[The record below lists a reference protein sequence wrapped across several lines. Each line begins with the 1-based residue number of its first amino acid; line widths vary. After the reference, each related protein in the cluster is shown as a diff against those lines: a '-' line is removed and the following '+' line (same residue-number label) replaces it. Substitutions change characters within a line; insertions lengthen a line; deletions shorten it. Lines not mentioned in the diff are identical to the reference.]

1 MPEMWERNGKDGCR
15 FNGGLSICGRK
26 FFAERSGKAERRPQK
41 EIAQNSWWFREKSL
55 PLHPKGCEAAHAR
68 PSMQVSWLSLNR
80 SIAP

>member
-15 FNGGLSICGRK
+15 FNGGLSICGRIL
-26 FFAERSGKAERRPQK
+26 RPQK